1 MSDDGMKFVIEFVRV
16 RASDGAYAVLDRIEY
31 FSDDYQRVI
40 PRAKYLFLI
49 ADLVQKPDGLR
60 ILDDRGYELLFWT
73 PGSDT
78 PK

>member
-1 MSDDGMKFVIEFVRV
+1 MPDDKMEFAIEFVRV
-16 RASDGAYAVLDRIEY
+16 RESDGAYAVLDRVQY
-31 FSDDYQRVI
+31 FSDDYQKVI

-73 PGSDT
+73 PGSDER
-78 PK
+78 